1 MNTNQ
6 KEGKPMKLNP
16 CNFNILM
23 VILSKILKWNVRNYT
38 YTSVLKMNKIPHQ

>member
-16 CNFNILM
+16 CTFNILM
-23 VILSKILKWNVRNYT
+23 VILSKMLKWNVINYT
-38 YTSVLKMNKIPHQ
+38 YTSVLKINKIPHQ